1 MAIFHLNES
10 NISRSDGRSAVAC
23 AAYRACEKLEDQTYG
38 KTQDYTRKKGLEY
51 KSIYAPE
58 HTNEKLLDRQTLW
71 NEVEKK
77 EFNANGSMK
86 ENARLAKE
94 YTCALP
100 HELTDQE
107 RIKIVDDFCRDFVKK
122 HNVIVDACIHA
133 PHDRDD
139 ETDNKNYHVHIMFTT
154 RVVNEKG
161 EFGKKQRTFNDDG
174 PKVLKDSRATFAN
187 VVNTALENAGLD
199 ERIDHRSYKDQ
210 GLDFLEPTKH
220 EGHEVTALRR
230 NGIDTEISLKND
242 AIKQRNFERM
252 QLPGLIKG
260 LDHEIM
266 ATERLTQQLE
276 QQRKEAERL
285 ELEQRKE
292 AERLELEQRKEAERL
307 ELEQQLERDLARF
320 YEMQSAYSDFT
331 YTMFDLHSAKEA
343 KINKILKIREK
354 IKKFVAKCP
363 PNDSIIRKEETA
375 YEQKKGYVPDF
386 FIADH
391 EAKAQIKKIE
401 QEYERELQFL
411 AKEKRF
417 LKTVS
422 ALKVLHRSLT
432 SKGIELEIPRE
443 KKVFGITLRATPPSA
458 ETLDVDLKNYYF
470 RPLGDDF
477 EYAYKQ
483 ATKTDA
489 QKRREAQEQERYRQ
503 QDAQRRERERLAEQ
517 QAAAKDAVIDKAI
530 ETLKRD
536 CGYGPDS
543 DYNALHPQIPNI
555 SGLIVSEL
563 VKGRDVSGYVTQ
575 KIEMLE
581 PELGKGY
588 VKTYED
594 RVFGQIFELLNA
606 DRKLLKDDPKNLS
619 KINGFYQKLQNH
631 ITEQAEIEQARLE
644 RDRVQSLEKKPTINA
659 QKTKKLDNGRD
670 NDHGLSM

>member
-94 YTCALP
+94 YICALP
-100 HELTDQE
+100 HELTDRE

-242 AIKQRNFERM
+242 AIKQRNLDRM
-252 QLPGLIKG
+252 QLPSLIKG
-260 LDHEIM
+260 LDQQIV

-276 QQRKEAERL
+276 Q
-285 ELEQRKE
+285 QRKE

-543 DYNALHPQIPNI
+543 DYSALHPQIPTL

-581 PELGKGY
+581 PELEQVY
-588 VKTYED
+588 VKIHED

-606 DRKLLKDDPKNLS
+606 DRKLLKDDPKNLN
-619 KINGFYQKLQNH
+619 KINGFYQKLQDH

-644 RDRVQSLEKKPTINA
+644 RDRVQSLEKKPTLNA
-659 QKTKKLDNGRD
+659 QKTKNLDNRHD
-670 NDHGLSM
+670 NDLFM

>member
-23 AAYRACEKLEDQTYG
+23 AAYRACEKLEDHTYG

-94 YTCALP
+94 YICALP
-100 HELTDQE
+100 HELTDRE
-107 RIKIVDDFCRDFVKK
+107 RIKIVDDFCKDFVKK

-133 PHDRDD
+133 PHDNDD
-139 ETDNKNYHVHIMFTT
+139 ETNNKNYHVHIMFTT
-154 RVVNEKG
+154 RVVNAKG
-161 EFGKKQRTFNDDG
+161 DLGKKQRTFNDDG

-187 VVNTALENAGLD
+187 VVNTALEKAGHAA
-199 ERIDHRSYKDQ
+199 RVDHRSYKEQ
-210 GLDFLEPTKH
+210 GLELEATQH
-220 EGHEVTALRR
+220 EGPEVTQLRR
-230 NGIDTEISLKND
+230 KGIETEISLKND
-242 AIKQRNFERM
+242 AIKQRNLDRM
-252 QLPGLIKG
+252 QLPGLDQQIV
-260 LDHEIM
+260 

-276 QQRKEAERL
+276 QQRKA
-285 ELEQRKE
+285 
-292 AERLELEQRKEAERL
+292 ELEQRKEAERL

-320 YEMQSAYSDFT
+320 YELQSAYSDIT
-331 YTMFDLHSAKEA
+331 KTALDLHKRKEA
-343 KINKILKIREK
+343 EIEK
-354 IKKFVAKCP
+354 IKKVRKKIKDFVAKCP
-363 PNDSIIRKEETA
+363 RNDSILRTEEVA
-375 YEQKKGYVPDF
+375 YEQKKGYVPKYY
-386 FIADH
+386 ITEALAAEKIRAITRTH
-391 EAKAQIKKIE
+391 EEELRATTRAVGFLKMVVQLKTLHRKLLDQNI
-401 QEYERELQFL
+401 ELQ
-411 AKEKRF
+411 
-417 LKTVS
+417 
-422 ALKVLHRSLT
+422 
-432 SKGIELEIPRE
+432 IPR
-443 KKVFGITLRATPPSA
+443 KKTIFGIDITGTPPSA
-458 ETLDVDLKNYYF
+458 ETLDEDLKNLFF

-503 QDAQRRERERLAEQ
+503 QEAQRRERELLAEQ
-517 QAAAKDAVIDKAI
+517 QAAAEDAVIDKAI
-530 ETLKRD
+530 ETLRRD

-543 DYNALHPQIPNI
+543 DYNALHPQIPTL

-581 PELGKGY
+581 PELEQVY
-588 VKTYED
+588 VKIRED
-594 RVFGQIFELLNA
+594 RVFGQIFELLDA
-606 DRKLLKDDPKNLS
+606 DKKLLKNDPKNLS
-619 KINGFYQKLQNH
+619 KINSFYQKLQNH

>member
-94 YTCALP
+94 YICALP
-100 HELTDQE
+100 HELTDRE

-133 PHDRDD
+133 PHDNDD
-139 ETDNKNYHVHIMFTT
+139 ETDNKNFHVHIMFTT

-161 EFGKKQRTFNDDG
+161 EFGKKQRTFNDHG

-276 QQRKEAERL
+276 Q
-285 ELEQRKE
+285 
-292 AERLELEQRKEAERL
+292 RKEAERL

-354 IKKFVAKCP
+354 NQKICSEMPAKRLDYP
-363 PNDSIIRKEETA
+363 QRGDSIRA
-375 YEQKKGYVPDF
+375 
-386 FIADH
+386 
-391 EAKAQIKKIE
+391 
-401 QEYERELQFL
+401 
-411 AKEKRF
+411 EKR
-417 LKTVS
+417 LCS
-422 ALKVLHRSLT
+422 
-432 SKGIELEIPRE
+432 
-443 KKVFGITLRATPPSA
+443 
-458 ETLDVDLKNYYF
+458 
-470 RPLGDDF
+470 
-477 EYAYKQ
+477 
-483 ATKTDA
+483 
-489 QKRREAQEQERYRQ
+489 
-503 QDAQRRERERLAEQ
+503 
-517 QAAAKDAVIDKAI
+517 
-530 ETLKRD
+530 
-536 CGYGPDS
+536 
-543 DYNALHPQIPNI
+543 
-555 SGLIVSEL
+555 
-563 VKGRDVSGYVTQ
+563 
-575 KIEMLE
+575 
-581 PELGKGY
+581 
-588 VKTYED
+588 
-594 RVFGQIFELLNA
+594 
-606 DRKLLKDDPKNLS
+606 
-619 KINGFYQKLQNH
+619 
-631 ITEQAEIEQARLE
+631 
-644 RDRVQSLEKKPTINA
+644 
-659 QKTKKLDNGRD
+659 
-670 NDHGLSM
+670 

>member
-1 MAIFHLNES
+1 MAIFHLNEK

-77 EFNANGSMK
+77 EFNADGSMK

-133 PHDRDD
+133 PHDNDD
-139 ETDNKNYHVHIMFTT
+139 ETNNKNYHVHIMFTT

-161 EFGKKQRTFNDDG
+161 GLGKKQRTFNDKG
-174 PKVLKDSRATFAN
+174 PEILKDSRATFAN
-187 VVNTALENAGLD
+187 VVNAALEKAGQD
-199 ERIDHRSYKDQ
+199 ARVDHRSYKER
-210 GLDFLEPTKH
+210 GLSLEATTH
-220 EGHEVTALRR
+220 EGPEVTHLRR
-230 NGIDTEISLKND
+230 KGIETEISLKND
-242 AIKQRNFERM
+242 AIKQRNLDRM

-260 LDHEIM
+260 LDQQIV

-276 QQRKEAERL
+276 QQRKA
-285 ELEQRKE
+285 
-292 AERLELEQRKEAERL
+292 ELEQRKEAERL

-543 DYNALHPQIPNI
+543 DYSALHPQIPTL

-581 PELGKGY
+581 PELEQVY
-588 VKTYED
+588 VKIHED

-606 DRKLLKDDPKNLS
+606 DRKLLKDDPKNLN
-619 KINGFYQKLQNH
+619 KINGFYQKLQDH

-644 RDRVQSLEKKPTINA
+644 RDRVQSLEKKPTLNA
-659 QKTKKLDNGRD
+659 QKTKNLDNRHD
-670 NDHGLSM
+670 NDLFM

>member
-58 HTNEKLLDRQTLW
+58 HTNEKMLDRQTLW

-94 YTCALP
+94 YICALP
-100 HELTDQE
+100 HELTDRE
-107 RIKIVDDFCRDFVKK
+107 RIKIVDDFCKDFVKK

-133 PHDRDD
+133 PHDNDD
-139 ETDNKNYHVHIMFTT
+139 ETDNKNFHVHIMFTT

-161 EFGKKQRTFNDDG
+161 GLGKKQRTFNDKG
-174 PKVLKDSRATFAN
+174 PEILKDSRATFAN
-187 VVNTALENAGLD
+187 VVNTALEKAGQD
-199 ERIDHRSYKDQ
+199 ARVDHRSYKER
-210 GLDFLEPTKH
+210 GLSLEATTH
-220 EGHEVTALRR
+220 EGPEVTHLRR
-230 NGIDTEISLKND
+230 KGIETEISLKND
-242 AIKQRNFERM
+242 AIKQRNLDRM

-260 LDHEIM
+260 LDQQIV

-276 QQRKEAERL
+276 QQRKA
-285 ELEQRKE
+285 
-292 AERLELEQRKEAERL
+292 ELEQRKEAERL

-543 DYNALHPQIPNI
+543 DYSALHPQIPTL

-563 VKGRDVSGYVTQ
+563 AKGRDVSNYVTQ

-581 PELGKGY
+581 PELEQVY
-588 VKTYED
+588 VKIHED
-594 RVFGQIFELLNA
+594 RVFGQIFELLDA
-606 DRKLLKDDPKNLS
+606 DKKLLKDDPKNLN
-619 KINGFYQKLQNH
+619 KINSFYQKLQNH

-644 RDRVQSLEKKPTINA
+644 RDRVQSLEKKPTLNA
-659 QKTKKLDNGRD
+659 QKTKNLDNRHD
-670 NDHGLSM
+670 NDLSM